1 MNTHTFRTLGA
12 YLVGIGAVLFAAG
25 NLMHP
30 LRHDA
35 AAYTTA
41 TWEVAHLT
49 FALGGM
55 LMAAGMPLLVALGDL
70 VRPHW
75 LVVTSALVV
84 AIAFAG
90 FGPGAWFEA
99 FVAPLPGGVR
109 EQLEAGPGGTVNAV
123 LGFAWLFGTLVYG
136 ACLIWRGSQRG
147 VRAAGIAMV
156 AAAVLMVVFPGLPG
170 AEGLWIIPAT
180 VAVSAAHAV
189 TAVAALRPSAMAL
202 QPA

>member
-1 MNTHTFRTLGA
+1 MNTQSFRTFGA
-12 YLVGIGAVLFAAG
+12 YLVGVGAVLFAAG
-25 NLMHP
+25 NLLHP

-41 TWEVAHLT
+41 TWEAAHLT
-49 FALGGM
+49 FALGG
-55 LMAAGMPLLVALGDL
+55 LLLAAGLPLLVALGGV
-70 VRPHW
+70 VRPNG
-75 LVVTSALVV
+75 LVV
-84 AIAFAG
+84 ASMTVAAVAFAG

-123 LGFAWLFGTLVYG
+123 LGFAWLAGTLVYG
-136 ACLIWRGSQRG
+136 AGLIWRGVGRP

-189 TAVAALRPSAMAL
+189 TAVAALRPAAVA